1 MKKSLKT
8 ISFAVFYALLF
19 VMLVFLLPACGEKVY
34 TVSFYDENKTLIE
47 TVKVEEGK
55 AANIE
60 TPTKEPTTYLVYNFT
75 NWSFEDG
82 EDATEALSS
91 VSSDLAVYANFV
103 EEDRCY
109 SVTYYN
115 LYDNDDPLV
124 LKLPV
129 KAGGKPRGFSITPP
143 QSDVYEYTFEGW
155 VDENGNDMTEQLQC
169 VLQDLTVYA
178 KFNQKQKTYSLT
190 VDENV
195 TVTYGS
201 EITSENDEFAVLPY
215 GAELTITFD
224 VPEGYSS
231 ASLSVRGA
239 QKVEGK
245 ENVYRVTGDVT
256 VRLLLVE

>member
-8 ISFAVFYALLF
+8 ISFAVFYALLS
-19 VMLVFLLPACGEKVY
+19 VMLVFLLPACGEKVFS
-34 TVSFYDENKTLIE
+34 VSFYDENMTLIT
-47 TVKVEEGK
+47 TVEVEEGK
-55 AANIE
+55 TANIE

-75 NWSFEDG
+75 IWTFEDG

-91 VSSDLAVYANFV
+91 VRSDLTVYANF
-103 EEDRCY
+103 EEVDREY
-109 SVTYYN
+109 SVTFYN
-115 LYDNDDPLV
+115 PYDIEKPLV
-124 LKLPV
+124 WQTLV

-143 QSDVYEYTFEGW
+143 ESDIYDYTFECW

-195 TVTYGS
+195 TVIYGS
-201 EITSENDEFAVLPY
+201 KITSENDEFASLPY

-239 QKVEGK
+239 QKVEGEK
-245 ENVYRVTGDVT
+245 NVYRVTGDVT
-256 VRLLLVE
+256 VMLVLEE